1 MKLLH
6 LLVEFETKFFY
17 FYFSGS
23 GSRRGRNFSGD
34 SSDIYPF
41 NMDGPPAYG
50 ENIPEPAFVTPIL
63 QSGMAYFY
71 GDGQFNPTAA
81 TVAAT
86 GLAGARLA
94 SEEVLKSNIKAQM
107 WVFWFDFINQP
118 YLKLNYC
125 S

>member
-1 MKLLH
+1 
-6 LLVEFETKFFY
+6 
-17 FYFSGS
+17 
-23 GSRRGRNFSGD
+23 
-34 SSDIYPF
+34 
-41 NMDGPPAYG
+41 MDGPPAYG

-107 WVFWFDFINQP
+107 WVFLFDFKWKR
-118 YLKLNYC
+118 LDKLEILVFVVRR
-125 S
+125 SRD

>member
-1 MKLLH
+1 MAVSTYRH
-6 LLVEFETKFFY
+6 LTR
-17 FYFSGS
+17 FSFWYQSIIIFSVGS
-23 GSRRGRNFSGD
+23 EVKRRGRNFSGD

-41 NMDGPPAYG
+41 NLDGPPAYG
-50 ENIPEPAFVTPIL
+50 ETIPDPTFVTPIL

-86 GLAGARLA
+86 GLASARLA

-107 WVFWFDFINQP
+107 
-118 YLKLNYC
+118 
-125 S
+125 

>member
-1 MKLLH
+1 MELDL
-6 LLVEFETKFFY
+6 FIFI
-17 FYFSGS
+17 FSGS

-107 WVFWFDFINQP
+107 
-118 YLKLNYC
+118 
-125 S
+125 